1 MRFVNTVELKNKL
14 NAVLA
19 EVGRGEAVVV
29 TRHGKPA
36 ATLLSTDEEQL
47 DRMLFERSTVV
58 REAVLE
64 GLRDLAAGR
73 TISARDYAARRFGTK
88 GGPRAKR
95 A

>member
-14 NAVLA
+14 NAVLS
-19 EVGRGEAVVV
+19 EVSRGEAVVV

-36 ATLLSTDEEQL
+36 ATLLSTNEEQL
-47 DRMLFERSTVV
+47 DRMLFERSAVV

-73 TISARDYAARRFGTK
+73 TVPARGYAARRFGT
-88 GGPRAKR
+88 PARSRPKR
-95 A
+95 P

>member
-19 EVGRGEAVVV
+19 EVGRGEAIVV

-36 ATLLSTDEEQL
+36 ATLLATSEEDL
-47 DRMLFERSTVV
+47 DRMLFESSAVV
-58 REAVLE
+58 RAAVLD
-64 GLRDLAAGR
+64 GLRDLAAGK
-73 TISARDYAARRFGTK
+73 TVTARDYAARRFGRKAAVRT
-88 GGPRAKR
+88 KR